1 MNENTY
7 RDAIATE
14 LRAKPDTI
22 ITPALTEG
30 SIILSGETLSGK
42 TAMGP
47 WMELMGRG
55 ADTKAR

>member
-7 RDAIATE
+7 RDAIATA
-14 LRAKPDTI
+14 LRAKPDTV

-42 TAMGP
+42 TTMGP